1 MSTNTAPH
9 LSTGVVNL
17 GSVRE
22 EARRELLRLLDKCT
36 GTKALVWDHALTDRF
51 GLIAEFPILKEHE
64 VERMFPLTGG
74 KLPKSTVQHII
85 FITRPKLDQM
95 DFIAQNIQ
103 REEDGTGFGK
113 EFHVFFVPWKSYLC
127 TQKLEELGVSNM
139 LKNVEEY
146 RLDLIPLEY
155 DVLSMEHYTSLFDC
169 VINEDYSSLYLVAR
183 ALNNLQKL
191 FGIIPNIYGK
201 GKYAQMVCEIM
212 KRIRLESKSSEDGEI
227 PPQIDRL
234 LIIDRS
240 VDLLSPLVTQ
250 LTYEGL
256 IDEVYGIKNATAK
269 FPPEKF
275 SSGTRN
281 DEGTTEPK
289 KIILSSKD
297 ELFAILRDKNFN
309 AVGPQLKVTA
319 KQITEQFEERHAAK
333 TVGEIKKFVSHLPQM
348 QQAKANLASHT
359 SIAELIKEHTDTE
372 GFLDT
377 ISVEQEF
384 LNGMGTDK
392 INPYIEDCLFKKEP
406 LHKVLRLI
414 CLQNLTNNGLKPKVL
429 DYYKREILH
438 TYGFEHVITLRNL
451 EKSGLMQLPCK
462 LWNYNTIRKSL
473 RLVVEDINEKEPR
486 DMAYVHSGYA
496 PLSTR
501 LTQIHSHPGW
511 RSIDEV
517 LRLLPGSLI
526 QPLKQSA
533 PRRKWTGSTMG
544 NGSVVTMVFFIG
556 GVTCAEISALRF
568 LSALESGGPKDE
580 YVVATTSIINGNSMI
595 KSFLETCN
603 DKS

>member
-1 MSTNTAPH
+1 MASH

-17 GSVRE
+17 AMVRE
-22 EARRELLRLLDKCT
+22 EARRELLRLLDKCA
-36 GTKALVWDHALTDRF
+36 GPKALVWDYALTDRF
-51 GLIAEFPILKEHE
+51 GLIAEFPLLKEHE
-64 VERMFPLTGG
+64 VERMFPLAGG
-74 KLPKSTVQHII
+74 KLAKSTVQHII

-127 TQKLEELGVSNM
+127 LQKLEELGVSSM
-139 LKNVEEY
+139 LKNIEEY

-155 DVLSMEHYTSLFDC
+155 DLLSMEHYSSLFDC
-169 VINEDYSSLYLVAR
+169 TINEDYSSLYLVAR
-183 ALNNLQKL
+183 ALNSLQKQ
-191 FGIIPNIYGK
+191 FGIIPNIHCK
-201 GKYAQMVCEIM
+201 GRYAQMVCEIM
-212 KRIRLESKSSEDGEI
+212 KRIRLESKSSEDEGEV

-234 LIIDRS
+234 LILDRS

-256 IDEVYGIKNATAK
+256 IDEVYEIKNATAK

-275 SSGTRN
+275 SKEGQN
-281 DEGTTEPK
+281 DGGTTEPK

-297 ELFAILRDKNFN
+297 ELFAILRDRNFN
-309 AVGPQLKVTA
+309 AVGPTLKVTA

-377 ISVEQEF
+377 IAVEQEF
-384 LNGMGTDK
+384 LNGIGTDK
-392 INPYIEDCLFKKEP
+392 VNPYIEDCLFKKKP

-438 TYGFEHVITLRNL
+438 TYGFENVITLRNL

-473 RLVVEDINEKEPR
+473 RLVVEDINEKDPR
-486 DMAYVHSGYA
+486 DIAYVHSGYA
-496 PLSTR
+496 PLSAR

-511 RSIDEV
+511 RSIEEV
-517 LRLLPGSLI
+517 LRLLPGPPA
-526 QPLKQSA
+526 QPIKQSA
-533 PRRKWTGSTMG
+533 PRRKRMG
-544 NGSVVTMVFFIG
+544 TNTSNGSIVTLVFFVG
-556 GVTCAEISALRF
+556 GVTYAEISALRF
-568 LSALESGGPKDE
+568 LSSLESGGPKDE
-580 YVVATTSIINGNSMI
+580 YIVATTSIINGNSMI
-595 KSFLETCN
+595 KGFLETCN